1 MHTPRRRLEPVTLDN
16 LGDLL
21 QPCRACV
28 SWELGAVAAER
39 AAQAG
44 DRALEKEAWVSAVLL
59 EWGTC
64 GALAYIDDVPA
75 GYVLYAPPALV
86 PRAATFPTG
95 PVSADAALLVTAF
108 VRPDR
113 QGAGLGRSLVHAAAK
128 DMVQRG
134 FRAVEAFGDARWER
148 PGCVVPADYL
158 TAVGF
163 ETVRPHH
170 RWPRLRLDLRS
181 MLDWRVDVAVERIL
195 GTVIAEPALRP
206 V

>member
-86 PRAATFPTG
+86 PRAATFPTS

-128 DMVQRG
+128 DMMQRG

-158 TAVGF
+158 TSVGF

-181 MLDWRVDVAVERIL
+181 TLDVRVDVAVERIL

>member
-86 PRAATFPTG
+86 PRAATFPTS

-158 TAVGF
+158 TSVGF

-181 MLDWRVDVAVERIL
+181 TLDWRVDVAVERIL

>member
-86 PRAATFPTG
+86 PRAATFPTS

-113 QGAGLGRSLVHAAAK
+113 QGVGLGRSLVHAAAK
-128 DMVQRG
+128 DVLQRG

-148 PGCVVPADYL
+148 PRCVVPADYL

-181 MLDWRVDVAVERIL
+181 TIDWRVEVAVERIL
-195 GTVIAEPALRP
+195 GTVVREPALRP

>member
-1 MHTPRRRLEPVTLDN
+1 VHSPRRRLEPLTLDN

-28 SWELGAVAAER
+28 SWELGSVAAER

-44 DRALEKEAWVSAVLL
+44 DQELEKEAWVSAVLL

-64 GALAYIDDVPA
+64 GALAYIDDIPA
-75 GYVLYAPPALV
+75 GYVLYAPAALV
-86 PRAATFPTG
+86 PRASTFPTS
-95 PVSADAALLVTAF
+95 PVSADAALLVTAY
-108 VRPDR
+108 VSPDR
-113 QGAGLGRSLVHAAAK
+113 QRAGLGRSLVHAAAK
-128 DMVQRG
+128 DMLQRG
-134 FRAVEAFGDARWER
+134 FRALEAFGDARWER

-181 MLDWRVDVAVERIL
+181 TFDWHVDVAVERIL
-195 GTVIAEPALRP
+195 GTVIREPALRP

>member
-1 MHTPRRRLEPVTLDN
+1 MHPPRRRLEPVTLDN
-16 LGDLL
+16 LRDLL

-28 SWELGAVAAER
+28 SWELAPVAADR

-64 GALAYIDDVPA
+64 GCLAYVDDAPA

-86 PRAATFPTG
+86 PRAATFPTS

-108 VRPDR
+108 VHPDR
-113 QGAGLGRSLVHAAAK
+113 EGVGLGRSLVHAAAK
-128 DMVQRG
+128 DLLRRG
-134 FRAVEAFGDARWER
+134 FRAVEAFGDARWQG
-148 PGCVVPADYL
+148 PDCVVPADYL
-158 TAVGF
+158 IAVGF

-181 MLDWRVDVAVERIL
+181 TLDWHVEVAVERIL
-195 GTVIAEPALRP
+195 GTVVQEPALRP

>member
-86 PRAATFPTG
+86 PRAATFPTS

-134 FRAVEAFGDARWER
+134 FRAVEAFGDARWEL
-148 PGCVVPADYL
+148 PSCVVPADYL

-181 MLDWRVDVAVERIL
+181 TLDWRVDVAVERIL

>member
-1 MHTPRRRLEPVTLDN
+1 VTLGN
-16 LGDLL
+16 LDDLL
-21 QPCRACV
+21 QPCRECV
-28 SWELGAVAAER
+28 TWELGSVAAER
-39 AAQAG
+39 AARVG

-59 EWGTC
+59 EWGSC
-64 GALAYIDDVPA
+64 GVLAYVDGAPA

-86 PRAATFPTG
+86 PRAATFPTS

-113 QGAGLGRSLVHAAAK
+113 QGDGLGRSLVHAAAK
-128 DMVQRG
+128 DVLRRG

-148 PGCVVPADYL
+148 PRCVVPADYL

-163 ETVRPHH
+163 ETVRPHY

-181 MLDWRVDVAVERIL
+181 AIDWRVEVAVERIL
-195 GTVIAEPALRP
+195 GTVAGEPALRP

>member
-1 MHTPRRRLEPVTLDN
+1 VTLDN

-86 PRAATFPTG
+86 PRAATFPTS

-148 PGCVVPADYL
+148 PSCVVPADYL
-158 TAVGF
+158 TSVGF

-181 MLDWRVDVAVERIL
+181 TLDWRVDVAVERIL

>member
-1 MHTPRRRLEPVTLDN
+1 MPRRRLEPVTLDN
-16 LGDLL
+16 LADLL
-21 QPCRACV
+21 QPCRTCV

-64 GALAYIDDVPA
+64 GALAYIDDVPT

-86 PRAATFPTG
+86 PRAATFPTS

-181 MLDWRVDVAVERIL
+181 TLDWRVDVAVERIL

>member
-1 MHTPRRRLEPVTLDN
+1 VQTPGRRLEPVTLDN

-21 QPCRACV
+21 QPCRECV
-28 SWELGAVAAER
+28 TWELGSVAAER
-39 AAQAG
+39 AAGAG
-44 DRALEKEAWVSAVLL
+44 DPALEKEAWVSAVLL
-59 EWGTC
+59 EWGSC
-64 GALAYIDDVPA
+64 GMLAYVDDAPA

-86 PRAATFPTG
+86 PRAATFPTS

-113 QGAGLGRSLVHAAAK
+113 QGVGLGRSLVHAAAK
-128 DMVQRG
+128 DVLQRG

-148 PGCVVPADYL
+148 PRCVVPADYL

-181 MLDWRVDVAVERIL
+181 TIDWRVEVAVERIL
-195 GTVIAEPALRP
+195 GTVVREPALRP

>member
-1 MHTPRRRLEPVTLDN
+1 VTLDN

-86 PRAATFPTG
+86 PRAATFPTS

-148 PGCVVPADYL
+148 PSCVVPADYL

-181 MLDWRVDVAVERIL
+181 TLDWRVDVAVERIL